1 MDTNKNSYI
10 FIYASVMVVIV
21 AFLLAF
27 VSSAL
32 KPIQQ
37 KNIDLDKKKQ
47 ILSALNVFEKDAAAA
62 EAAYAKYIKADQLL
76 AADGSVVAE
85 NGGFAIDN
93 SAVSE
98 AQLPLYVCEV
108 EGETKYVLP
117 LYGAG
122 LWGPIWGYVALDADK
137 ETIYGV
143 YFSHAGET
151 PGLGAEITNREK
163 FQVPFIGKKAL
174 NADNEV
180 VISVVKNGKVQN
192 PETEVDGISG
202 GTITSN
208 GVDAMLKNSIGLYKA
223 FLAEGTCEKACCAT
237 ACDSTA
243 CAAEVPAE
251 VIEVVNE

>member
-47 ILSALNVFEKDAAAA
+47 VLAALNIFEKDA
-62 EAAYAKYIKADQLL
+62 EAAYTTFVKADQLL
-76 AADGSVVAE
+76 AADGSVAAE

-163 FQVPFIGKKAL
+163 FQVPFIGKQAL
-174 NADNEV
+174 DANGNV

-192 PETEVDGISG
+192 PDFEVDGISG
-202 GTITSN
+202 GTITSQ
-208 GVDAMLKNSIGLYKA
+208 GVDAMLKNSIGLYNA
-223 FLAEGTCEKACCAT
+223 FLTQCDKACEQV

-243 CAAEVPAE
+243 CVAAE
-251 VIEVVNE
+251 VIEVVNQ

>member
-62 EAAYAKYIKADQLL
+62 EAAYDKYIKAELL
-76 AADGSVVAE
+76 LNADGTVKSETGA
-85 NGGFAIDN
+85 FAVESGKIG
-93 SAVSE
+93 E
-98 AQLPLYVCEV
+98 ELPLYVCEV
-108 EGETKYVLP
+108 EGETKYIVP
-117 LYGAG
+117 LFGAG
-122 LWGPIWGYVALDADK
+122 LWNVIWGYIALNDDK

-151 PGLGAEITNREK
+151 PGLGAEITNYEI
-163 FQVPFIGKKAL
+163 FQKPFIGKYAMKNGEPA
-174 NADNEV
+174 
-180 VISVVKNGKVQN
+180 ISVVKFGKVAD
-192 PETEVDGISG
+192 TTCEVDGISG
-202 GTITSN
+202 GTITSV
-208 GVDAMLKNSIGLYKA
+208 GVDNMLKTCLGYYKP
-223 FLAEGTCEKACCAT
+223 FLNQKACEKACT
-237 ACDSTA
+237 AACCDSTA
-243 CAAEVPAE
+243 CAVEVPAE
-251 VIEVVNE
+251 VIEVVNQ

>member
-1 MDTNKNSYI
+1 MNTNKNSYI
-10 FIYASVMVVIV
+10 FIYASVMVIIV

-37 KNIDLDKKKQ
+37 KNVELDKKKQ
-47 ILSALNVFEKDAAAA
+47 VLAALNIFEKDA
-62 EAAYAKYIKADQLL
+62 EAAYNTYVKADQLL
-76 AADGSVVAE
+76 NADGTVAAE
-85 NGGFAIDN
+85 QGGFAVEN
-93 SAVSE
+93 AAVSE

-122 LWGPIWGYVALDADK
+122 LWGPIWGYVALNADK

-151 PGLGAEITNREK
+151 PGLGAEITNRDK

-174 NADNEV
+174 NAAGDV

-192 PETEVDGISG
+192 AECEVDGISG

-208 GVDAMLKNSIGLYKA
+208 GVNAMLKDGIGLYKA
-223 FLAEGTCEKACCAT
+223 FLTQGACEQACCAA